1 MTNIAVTQ
9 LINNYKVFSR
19 DFWLS
24 YKALEAVMVPSEF
37 DKIKMTLMK
46 SKWIDPKIFE
56 RIDKNEYEIKR
67 AEIDNEW
74 KKKSEDARNTGI
86 AIHDKIHNML
96 VTDLPEC
103 KRCFGIPTDKYKVEV
118 TEKFLTEDG
127 IFPEYRMEIPLDE
140 DYQLVGVA
148 DLIIKEGN
156 RITIIDFKTDEKI
169 ETSARFDMGK
179 MKKKCLKYP
188 LSKLEDCTLIHYQLQ
203 LSLYAWLIKQI
214 NPEFNIVSLEIMHI
228 KDGKL
233 KKTYPVEY
241 LEKEAEHLLK
251 WHLKAIK
258 LKKETNKCKEIKY

>member
-169 ETSARFDMGK
+169 E
-179 MKKKCLKYP
+179 
-188 LSKLEDCTLIHYQLQ
+188 DCALIHYQLQ
-203 LSLYAWLIKQI
+203 LSLYAWLVKHL
-214 NPEFNIVSLEIMHI
+214 NPDFDIQSLEIMHI

-241 LEKEAEHLLK
+241 LEKDVETLIK
-251 WHLKAIK
+251 WHLKATK
-258 LKKETNKCKEIKY
+258 LKKETDKCKEIKY

>member
-9 LINNYKVFSR
+9 LINTYKVFSR

-37 DKIKMTLMK
+37 DKIKITLMK

-56 RIDKNEYEIKR
+56 KIDKNEYEIKR

-86 AIHDKIHNML
+86 AVHEQIHNLL

-103 KRCFGIPTDKYKVEV
+103 QRCFGIPTDKYKVSSV
-118 TEKFLTEDG
+118 DKFLTESG
-127 IFPEYRMEIPLDE
+127 LFPEYRMEVPLDDE
-140 DYQLVGVA
+140 YCLVGIA
-148 DLIIKEGN
+148 DLIIKDGN
-156 RITIIDFKTDEKI
+156 DIKIIDWKSDDKI

-188 LSKLEDCTLIHYQLQ
+188 LSKLEDCNLIHYQLQ
-203 LSLYAWLIKQI
+203 LSLYAWLVKQI
-214 NPEFNIVSLEIMHI
+214 NPDFNIVSLEIMHI

-233 KKTYPVEY
+233 KKVYPVEY
-241 LEKEAEHLLK
+241 LEKEIVTLLK
-251 WHLKAIK
+251 WHLKATK
-258 LKKETNKCKEIKY
+258 LKKETDKCKELKF

>member
-1 MTNIAVTQ
+1 MTNLAVTQ
-9 LINNYKVFSR
+9 LINTYKVFSR

-56 RIDKNEYEIKR
+56 KIDKNEYEIKR

-86 AIHDKIHNML
+86 AVHEQIHNML

-103 KRCFGIPTDKYKVEV
+103 KRCFGIPTDKYKVGSV
-118 TEKFLTEDG
+118 LTENG
-127 IFPEYRMEIPLDE
+127 LFPEYRMEIPLDE
-140 DYQLVGVA
+140 EYQLVGIA

-156 RITIIDFKTDEKI
+156 NISIIDFKTDDKI

-188 LSKLEDCTLIHYQLQ
+188 LSKLEDCGLVHYQLQ

-214 NPEFNIVSLEIMHI
+214 NPEFNITSLEIFHI

-241 LEKEAEHLLK
+241 LEKEVEQLIK
-251 WHLKAIK
+251 WHLKATK
-258 LKKETNKCKEIKY
+258 LKKETNKCKELKF